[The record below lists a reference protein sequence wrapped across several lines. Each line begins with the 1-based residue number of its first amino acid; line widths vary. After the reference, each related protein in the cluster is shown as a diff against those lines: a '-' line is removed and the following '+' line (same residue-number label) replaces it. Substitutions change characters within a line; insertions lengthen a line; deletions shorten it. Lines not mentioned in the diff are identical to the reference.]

1 MIKLNGKEVL
11 FESFPNGETK
21 MIHEGLI
28 IKDVSHV
35 DFKYEDDSDLIKL
48 MFVSEYIYPKT
59 LKTNLRIQY
68 MPYSRMDRSENDSPF
83 TLKYI
88 AKFINMLDFNKVELI
103 EPHSNVTV
111 RLIDNAEENYINFEL
126 IEKVK
131 DEVGFDRELD
141 YIMFPDEGA
150 KIRYYGMLANNVLI
164 GEKVRD
170 FETGRIKSL
179 ELVGDTSKAQGRKA
193 IIVDDLSSYG
203 GTFVKSATAL
213 KEAGIS
219 EVYLLVAHAENS
231 VFKGDLF
238 NHIDKL
244 FTTDSILTEQDNWEN
259 TKFKEKLKIYNIE
272 GVLSND

>member
-1 MIKLNGKEVL
+1 MIKLNGKEVV
-11 FESFPNGETK
+11 FEQFPNGETK

-35 DFKYEDDSDLIKL
+35 DFKYEDDSDLVKL
-48 MFVSEYIYPKT
+48 LFLSEYIYRKT
-59 LKTNLRIQY
+59 LKVSLRILY

-83 TLKYI
+83 TLNYV
-88 AKFINMLDFNKVELI
+88 AKFINFLDFDEVEII
-103 EPHSNVTV
+103 EPHSSVTCV
-111 RLIDNAEENYINFEL
+111 LINKSQENLVNFDL

-131 DEVGFDRELD
+131 EEVGFDREFD
-141 YIMFPDEGA
+141 YIMFPDKGA

-170 FETGRIKSL
+170 FKTGRIESL
-179 ELVGDTSKAQGRKA
+179 KLVGDTSKAQGRKA

-203 GTFVKSATAL
+203 GTFVKSAKAL
-213 KEAGIS
+213 REAGIS

-231 VFKGDLF
+231 IFKGELF
-238 NHIDKL
+238 NHINKV

-259 TKFKEKLKIYNIE
+259 VKFKEQLKIYNIE
-272 GVLSND
+272 GVSSND